1 MSWPGDGLW
10 ESKRG
15 QGQATT
21 KQDEVIRVFQVWKA
35 ARTMIANKTSVKIT
49 LSLSRTPEIIGQDKG
64 LISYNFS
71 VHGYQMSSLFTSSV
85 IRISNLHNFGECE
98 SACDPSIR
106 QSLALHSPP
115 V

>member
-1 MSWPGDGLW
+1 M
-10 ESKRG
+10 
-15 QGQATT
+15 
-21 KQDEVIRVFQVWKA
+21 FQVWKA

-71 VHGYQMSSLFTSSV
+71 VHGYHSV

-115 V
+115 A